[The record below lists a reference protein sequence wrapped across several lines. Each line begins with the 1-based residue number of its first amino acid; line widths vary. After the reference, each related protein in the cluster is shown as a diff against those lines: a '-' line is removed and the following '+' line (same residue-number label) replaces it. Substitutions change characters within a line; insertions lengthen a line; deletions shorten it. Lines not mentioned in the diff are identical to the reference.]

1 MRRISGAFLFNNIM
15 ELKYVKGLSDKR
27 IKELNNIGITNA
39 EELIRHF
46 PRNYL
51 DLTRVMPLKFA
62 YPNEFAFTKAKLL
75 SVPQTFT
82 SARKVRFIKALCEQD
97 GEIFTAIWF
106 NQPYVVQKLEQG
118 AEYLFYGRVQKKMGQ
133 ISMLNPSFELAEK
146 NDYLKGIL
154 PVYTLTPSLFQ
165 KSFQKIINDA
175 ISKVNIKSV
184 IPENLIKKYN
194 LMSLKQAFIEVHNPT
209 SFENKDVASD
219 RIATEEYFLLISA
232 LKLIKGDKQQYR
244 TQKYTCKANELKEFA
259 NSFGFEFTQGQKSA
273 VNEIFTDMNS
283 PTVMNRLMQ
292 GDVGCGKTAV
302 ALCALF
308 IALKSGYQGAMLAP
322 TEVLAEQ
329 NFKLCKKYFADFRV
343 EFLSGSLSIKEKNQI
358 KKRLECGEIDLLVG
372 THAIIQKDVEFKN
385 LALCVC
391 DEQHRFGVAQRSAL
405 IAKGNQPDLLVMS
418 ATPIPRTLSLI
429 FYGDL
434 DITTIADKPVARAKV
449 GTNLVPQSKYAD
461 MLKFISKEAQKG
473 NKIYFVAPKIE
484 GDLEGEVMSV
494 TDLFNDLTVQ
504 LPHLKIRLL
513 HGRMKDKEKQEIMRD
528 FKDGDCNVL
537 VSTTVIEVGVD
548 VPNATVMVIHNADR
562 FGLSQLHQ
570 LRGRVG
576 RSDLQSYCFL
586 ITGDSTAE
594 GVERLKIL
602 CKTDD
607 GFKLSEADFRMRGSG
622 DFIGTKQSG
631 RTTTE
636 LGGLRYGSE
645 SIFLAKKLSDEV
657 MAQPIFDASIRKY
670 AMEKYESLCNVSLN

>member
-1 MRRISGAFLFNNIM
+1 M
-15 ELKYVKGLSDKR
+15 ELKYIKGLSDKR
-27 IKELNNIGITNA
+27 IEELNNLGITSA
-39 EELIRHF
+39 EELIQHF

-51 DLTRVMPLKFA
+51 DLTRVLPLKFA
-62 YPNEFAFTKAKLL
+62 YPNEFAFTKATLL
-75 SVPQTFT
+75 SAPQTLI
-82 SARKVRFIKALCEQD
+82 SARKQHFVKALCEQE

-106 NQPYVVQKLEQG
+106 NQPYVTKKLEQG
-118 AEYLFYGRVQKKMGQ
+118 KEYLFYGRVQKKMGQ
-133 ISMLNPSFELAEK
+133 VSMLNPSFELADK

-175 ISKVNIKSV
+175 ISKVNPKSS
-184 IPENLIKKYN
+184 IPEDIAKMYN
-194 LMSLKQAFIEVHNPT
+194 LMPLKQAYIEVHNPT
-209 SFENKDVASD
+209 SFDNKDLASD

-232 LKLIKGDKQQYR
+232 LKLIKGDKQRYR
-244 TQKYTCKANELKEFA
+244 TNKYSCSAQEIKNFA
-259 NSFGFEFTQGQKSA
+259 NSFGFEFTAGQKQA
-273 VNEIFTDMNS
+273 VNEIFLDMNS

-302 ALCALF
+302 ALCALY
-308 IALKSGYQGAMLAP
+308 IALKSGFQGAMLAP

-329 NFKLCKKYFADFRV
+329 NYKLCKKCFSQFNV
-343 EFLSGSLSIKEKNQI
+343 EFLAGSLSVKEKNQI
-358 KKRLECGEIDLLVG
+358 KKRLQNGEIDLLVG

-405 IAKGNQPDLLVMS
+405 ISKGNLPDLLVMS

-434 DITTIADKPVARAKV
+434 DITTIPDKPLARAKV
-449 GTNLVPQSKYAD
+449 GTNLVPKSKYDD
-461 MLKFISKEAQKG
+461 MLNFVSAEAKKG

-494 TDLFNDLTVQ
+494 TDLFNELSSK

-513 HGRMKDKEKQEIMRD
+513 HGKMKEREKQEIMID
-528 FKDGDCNVL
+528 FKSGDCNVL

-548 VPNATVMVIHNADR
+548 VQNATVMVIHNAER

-586 ITGDSTAE
+586 ISNDSTLE
-594 GVERLKIL
+594 GIERLKVL

-631 RTTTE
+631 RTTTA
-636 LGGLRYGSE
+636 LGALRYGSE
-645 SIFLAKKLSDEV
+645 AIFLAKKISDEV
-657 MAQPIFDASIRKY
+657 MSSTAFNDIIKQY
-670 AMEKYESLCNVSLN
+670 ALKKYERLCNVSLN